1 MTVRRGRDWGGLGP
15 LPENGVVVATDA
27 ELRGL
32 VSEIRR
38 DGAELPPVGLL
49 GGDLCRT
56 LGGRGDSARL
66 RSTEATRVTV
76 DIGSVLMDGRLHW
89 FCAHLVA
96 GTWLWGRVWVAAIAA
111 HHGRW
116 NLAPRA
122 HPGDGLLDV
131 LDATLGIPD
140 RFLAKRRLSAGCHV
154 PHPGIGY
161 RRTAAHQ
168 VDFLRPTGIRLDH
181 EKVGFARRVSVR
193 VEAAALRVVV

>member
-1 MTVRRGRDWGGLGP
+1 MGGSGP

-27 ELRGL
+27 ELREL

-56 LGGRGDSARL
+56 LGGRGDTARL
-66 RSTEATRVTV
+66 GTAEATRVTV

-96 GTWLWGRVWVAAIAA
+96 GSLAWGRVWVAAIAA

-131 LDATLGIPD
+131 LDATLSLGD
-140 RFLAKRRLSAGCHV
+140 RLVAKRRLAAGYHV
-154 PHPGIGY
+154 PHPRIDY

-168 VDFLRPTGIRLDH
+168 IDFPGPTRIRLDH
-181 EKVGFARRVSVR
+181 EKVGSARRVSVR